1 MALVAVEPSGGLI
14 TMMKL
19 QLPHF
24 GERMDPEEVEESDAS
39 EEGPPIE
46 MSFERRG
53 RDSEFTYRTKD

>member
-1 MALVAVEPSGGLI
+1 
-14 TMMKL
+14 
-19 QLPHF
+19 
-24 GERMDPEEVEESDAS
+24 MDPEEVEESDAS